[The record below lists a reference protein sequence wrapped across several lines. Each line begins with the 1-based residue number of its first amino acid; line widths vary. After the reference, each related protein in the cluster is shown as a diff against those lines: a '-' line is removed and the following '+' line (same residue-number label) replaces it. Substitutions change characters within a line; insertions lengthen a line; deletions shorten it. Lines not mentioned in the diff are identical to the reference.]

1 MCRGFCG
8 CGKLTMARDR
18 GGQGR
23 GTLEIMQALVDDDPN
38 PSYFELRRCGRALIA
53 ARALAAARAG
63 AVSRP

>member
-1 MCRGFCG
+1 
-8 CGKLTMARDR
+8 MARDR